1 MPKQPCKLRI
11 GETMVN
17 QGLIS
22 HDQLEIALRE
32 QKNTHLMLGQIMMQL
47 GFVTEAVMRDL
58 LAQML
63 DTQSIDI
70 SQVVA
75 DQEAL
80 AMIPQEFARRHRL
93 LPIVYRQETQVFVVA
108 MANASD
114 VIAIDHLRSRL
125 PRHILLETLI
135 ASEKQLEE
143 YIDKF
148 YGFELSIDG
157 ILKEIET
164 GKVDPQSVMH
174 DTNGYEQPMVRLV
187 NAMLI
192 DAVKQGASDI
202 HFEPE
207 PAFLR
212 IRYRIDGVLQQI
224 RVLHKQYW
232 SGLAVRLKIISGL
245 DITEIRSPQDGR
257 IHTHLCGRPVDFRVS
272 THPTIHG
279 ENIVLRVL
287 DRERSVISLE
297 NMGVRSEMQQQLQ
310 SILTRPEGLIIIT
323 GPTGSGKTTTLYSM
337 LSSLNR
343 PQVNIMTLE
352 DPVEFPLNMLRQ
364 TSVGE
369 GNKIDFANGIRSILR
384 QDPDIILVGE
394 IRDEDTAKM
403 AFRAAMTGHQVF
415 ATLHTHSVFGVIP
428 RLKDLNI
435 SPDIM
440 TGNIIGIL
448 AQRLVRVLCP
458 ACKSPTIPSEQECTM
473 LSIAHTNP
481 APIYHA
487 VGCKTCRLTGFT
499 GRMAIME
506 LLTIDAEINALIA
519 CNASLAEIE
528 VKAREKGFMTMA
540 QDGIRLIRE
549 GYTSTSELM
558 RVIDMTG
565 TFIPRITT

>member
-1 MPKQPCKLRI
+1 
-11 GETMVN
+11 
-17 QGLIS
+17 
-22 HDQLEIALRE
+22 
-32 QKNTHLMLGQIMMQL
+32 
-47 GFVTEAVMRDL
+47 
-58 LAQML
+58 
-63 DTQSIDI
+63 
-70 SQVVA
+70 
-75 DQEAL
+75 
-80 AMIPQEFARRHRL
+80 
-93 LPIVYRQETQVFVVA
+93 
-108 MANASD
+108 
-114 VIAIDHLRSRL
+114 
-125 PRHILLETLI
+125 
-135 ASEKQLEE
+135 
-143 YIDKF
+143 
-148 YGFELSIDG
+148 
-157 ILKEIET
+157 
-164 GKVDPQSVMH
+164 
-174 DTNGYEQPMVRLV
+174 MVRLV

-207 PAFLR
+207 QAFLR

-245 DITEIRSPQDGR
+245 DITEIRAPQDGR
-257 IHTHLCGRPVDFRVS
+257 IHMHLFGRQVDFRVS
-272 THPTIHG
+272 THPTIYG

-287 DRERSVISLE
+287 DRERSVIAME
-297 NMGVRSEMQQQLQ
+297 NMEISSAIKHQLH
-310 SILTRPEGLIIIT
+310 SILARPEGLIVIT

-337 LSSLNR
+337 LSSLNH

-415 ATLHTHSVFGVIP
+415 ATLHTNSVFGVIP

-440 TGNIIGIL
+440 AGNMIGIL
-448 AQRLVRVLCP
+448 AQRLVRVLCR
-458 ACKSPTIPSEQECTM
+458 ACKAEYIPDDQEYKILGM
-473 LSIAHTNP
+473 NHEDSS
-481 APIYHA
+481 PIYHA
-487 VGCKTCRLTGFT
+487 VGCEICRFTGYS

-506 LLTIDAEINALIA
+506 LLSVDAEINALISRHA
-519 CNASLAEIE
+519 PIAEIE
-528 VKAREKGFMTMA
+528 IKALENGFLTMA

-549 GYTSTSELM
+549 GYTSITELM
-558 RVIDMTG
+558 RVINLTV
-565 TFIPRITT
+565 TARPRLAT